1 MGKVLLVRRAIL
13 FSIVLVLALAG
24 SALAVKEGYRER
36 LKREFTRAPWAGM
49 RLVESACV
57 ECHTSRKMKLEL
69 RDIPRQWR
77 ESFHFR
83 HDVSCD
89 SCHGGDKKD
98 ASMSMSHERGF
109 IGVPTDAQVPDF
121 CGKCHVG
128 VLENYMRGGHG
139 RALRESG
146 KGPTCVT
153 CHGSH
158 GIQKAS
164 IDIIDEERCSQ
175 CHSYER
181 AKFIKQALF
190 VVENKM
196 GPIEEDLED
205 LRAAG
210 VDIDEESKAFFRI
223 HAEFRSL
230 FHAIEV
236 NVIKNRSSD
245 FSGRLDLVEEKLR
258 EYYAELGSR
267 KRFTSFL
274 FLVFVGMSVA
284 VHMLIKDVRSRMR
297 VDGSH
302 EAERRVHGRRETDE

>member
-1 MGKVLLVRRAIL
+1 MGKVLLVRQAIVL
-13 FSIVLVLALAG
+13 SIVLILALAA
-24 SALAVKEGYRER
+24 SALEAKEGYRER

-57 ECHTSRKMKLEL
+57 ECHTSDKMKPEL
-69 RDIPRQWR
+69 RDIPTKWR

-98 ASMSMSHERGF
+98 ASMAMSHERGF

-121 CGKCHVG
+121 CGKCHLG
-128 VLENYMRGGHG
+128 VFENYMRGGHG
-139 RALRESG
+139 RALRESR

-158 GIQKAS
+158 GIQMAS
-164 IDIIDEERCSQ
+164 IDIINEQRCSQ

-181 AKFIKQALF
+181 AKFIRQALF
-190 VVENKM
+190 LIENKM
-196 GPIEEDLED
+196 SPIEEDLQE

-210 VDIDEESKAFFRI
+210 VAIEDESRGFYRV
-223 HAEFRSL
+223 HAEFRAL

-245 FSGRLDLVEEKLR
+245 FSDRLDLVEEKLR
-258 EYYAELGSR
+258 EYYAELGFR
-267 KRFTSFL
+267 KRFTAFL
-274 FLVFVGMSVA
+274 FLVFAGMSVA
-284 VHMLIKDVRSRMR
+284 VHTLIKDVRSRMR

-302 EAERRVHGRRETDE
+302 EPERREHGRRKTDA